1 MESMQRPE
9 VVKTYVALCDGPGYW
24 NGVNHL
30 ERGWFTFVNPVKD
43 EWGKTIDGAE
53 TEFRFVASSIL
64 PSPPDANGV
73 TTPADDDSMEGR
85 TVSIVLARPRSGRW
99 HQIRQHLAS
108 GTIGH
113 AILGDSSH
121 GRSRTNRIWK
131 KKRHLMKE
139 RVCLHLSRLRLPPSE
154 YVPDGIDVTCPLPP
168 DLITILE
175 ALPMEL
181 LDAARPILA
190 EEGIRISR

>member
-1 MESMQRPE
+1 MQLPGTQ
-9 VVKTYVALCDGPGYW
+9 KTYIALCDGNGSW
-24 NGVNHL
+24 NGMNLL
-30 ERGWFTFVNPVKD
+30 ERGWFTFTNPVRD
-43 EWGKTIDGAE
+43 EWDKTIEDAT

-64 PSPPDANGV
+64 PPV
-73 TTPADDDSMEGR
+73 DDDTDDDGNMEGR
-85 TVSIVLARPRSGRW
+85 MVSIVLARPKTGRW

-139 RVCLHLSRLRLPPSE
+139 RVCLHLSRLYMPPTE
-154 YVPDGIDVTCPLPP
+154 YAPDGIDVTCPLAP
-168 DLITILE
+168 DLEKMLE
-175 ALPMEL
+175 MLPMEL
-181 LDAARPILA
+181 LDAARLILA
-190 EEGIRISR
+190 EEGIHV